1 MNGALLLTRM
11 PVELFGAIRN
21 FLVNDDDPTVLR
33 SYYRRG
39 VYENWRNF
47 LNSSKLLMEAKRKYV
62 IYYFHTKTVLESR
75 YFQTEQKQFLQF
87 LNRTLASTRNSIAID
102 FFDTATMDYFC
113 DQMPEKFQNL
123 YLCDLLG
130 HDFDDVEPFGF
141 NNYCLNLE
149 PSRSSRIEDV
159 SCLGEVKVL
168 NLKYFPYISDVSMLK
183 NCQSLNLSH
192 CRDIVD
198 VSMLGNVKKLHLRGC
213 YKISDIRSLCRVEWL
228 DISGCF
234 GIIHGLP
241 VENQLKTLFFSDK
254 NNVNWIKQL
263 KNKDNIHL
271 KSQFLP
277 EFHEGGDY
285 DFLKEFSF
293 LTFHSTLCKP
303 DFMTMSNLIGV
314 RRLSFFLMRSLT
326 KIENLE
332 HLRTLEIEMPTPPV
346 AGSELDIDFKTLPSL
361 QILLLKSMNCPEIHL
376 VNSMSYV
383 RIVRNGTRRII
394 CENEVK
400 ILRLVGMIECPVVE
414 KRENVQKFLFEK
426 EESIEEFERLWADK
440 N

>member
-21 FLVNDDDPTVLR
+21 FLVNDEDPTVLL

-62 IYYFHTKTVLESR
+62 IYYFHTKSVLQSR
-75 YFQTEQKQFLQF
+75 YFQTEQNQFLQF
-87 LNRTLASTRNSIAID
+87 LSRTVASTRNSIAID

-113 DQMPEKFQNL
+113 EQMPEQFQYL

-130 HDFDDVEPFGF
+130 HDFDDVEPFGC

-159 SCLGEVKVL
+159 SCLREVKVL
-168 NLKYFPYISDVSMLK
+168 NLKYSPYISDVSMLK

-192 CRDIVD
+192 CRDVED

-213 YKISDIRSLCRVEWL
+213 CKISDIRSLSRVEWL
-228 DISGCF
+228 DVSGCT

-241 VENQLKTLFFSDK
+241 VENQVKTLFFADK
-254 NNVNWIKQL
+254 NNVDWIKQL
-263 KNKDNIHL
+263 RNKNNIHL

-293 LTFHSTLCKP
+293 LTFNRTICKP
-303 DFMTMSNLIGV
+303 DFMTMSSLTSV
-314 RRLSFFLMRSLT
+314 RRLSFSFMRSLT

-332 HLRTLEIEMPTPPV
+332 YLRTLEIETSASPV
-346 AGSELDIDFKTLPSL
+346 TGPNIEIDFKTLPSL
-361 QILLLKSMNCPEIHL
+361 QILLLKCVNCPELHL
-376 VNSMSYV
+376 LNSMSYV
-383 RIVRNGTRRII
+383 RIVRNSPRRII
-394 CENEVK
+394 CENVVR
-400 ILRLVGMIECPVVE
+400 ILRLVGMAECPVVE
-414 KRENVQKFLFEK
+414 KEENVQKFLFEK
-426 EESIEEFERLWADK
+426 EESIEEFEWSWAR
-440 N
+440 